1 MALRAAELLH
11 LPDVPLLL
19 RLGHHHPAE
28 IQGRGKGGD
37 RHSEPGQ
44 CEGDSI
50 SSNTNFLVRSSKF
63 FDKTR
68 QTLNSGTNRSLLFA
82 QKTCRFERPH
92 PGYGNPSSAHFGG
105 HGDAKGCLPA
115 VKEIDKTLGRSL
127 GPTFHVIK
135 DKLKAE
141 KRKLKCRRMV
151 SKQPGGGRR
160 PKDDAPEPVNGRLTG
175 MKRAFQIAKSG
186 EELNSAVDVL
196 KGNFWAA
203 SSRASREVKRT
214 DVLKLAGLVA
224 SEETDIFP
232 LSQAT
237 VEGVAACLKA
247 ADMKSGDQYLNELKL
262 LHVEEGYD
270 LPPWLVRT
278 FSLCKKSLIRNKGPV
293 KRALEA
299 KVEDISEDGWQLTG
313 EQFENGVNSALS
325 YAWAMIW
332 MLREIEVSECK
343 WEHVHTDEQLRKISL
358 TIPISKMDQGARGVK
373 RTLQCCGED
382 PCSRFCAWR
391 IWERISD
398 EFPFKKGRKSWVFT
412 DKLKNKLSKKNMVS
426 LWKEATEKPVTG
438 HSARR
443 SGAMEHV
450 RRGLQIQE
458 LAFLGRWRSA
468 VVLSYAN
475 DALQEVP
482 ANRGGGNMTCLAASA
497 VGGAPWT
504 PKPQPFTPF
513 TPVPST
519 PAIVDSKPIHHVQDE
534 GDVPSLKEIVKPRT
548 QKLWVASSDG
558 RRGKKTWHQV
568 TNAGW
573 QIPMASWHT
582 ACGWNFTRNPE
593 KVLLSASLL
602 FNQTQCRKCGEVMKT
617 RDRVKEGRSLAGFIQ
632 LNADPT
638 IDI

>member
-1 MALRAAELLH
+1 MALRIAELLH

-19 RLGHHHPAE
+19 RLGNHHPAE

-37 RHSEPGQ
+37 REPEPGQ
-44 CEGDSI
+44 SEGDGI
-50 SSNTNFLVRSSKF
+50 SGNTNFLVHTSKF
-63 FDKTR
+63 FDKSR
-68 QTLNSGTNRSLLFA
+68 QTLNSGTNRSLLFS

-92 PGYGNPSSAHFGG
+92 QGHGYPSSSHLGG
-105 HGDAKGCLPA
+105 HGHSKRGLLA
-115 VKEIDKTLGRSL
+115 VKEIDRTLGQSL
-127 GPTFHVIK
+127 GPTFRIIK
-135 DKLKAE
+135 DKVKAE
-141 KRKLKCRRMV
+141 KQKLKCRRTV
-151 SKQPGGGRR
+151 SRQSERGIL
-160 PKDDAPEPVNGRLTG
+160 PKEGTQEPVGDKLTG
-175 MKRAFQIAKSG
+175 MKRAFQVAKSVH
-186 EELNSAVDVL
+186 ELRSAVDVL

-203 SSRASREVKRT
+203 SSRASREVKRA

-224 SEETDIFP
+224 SEEIDIFP
-232 LSQAT
+232 LCQKT

-247 ADMKSGDQYLNELKL
+247 ANMKSGDQYLNELKL

-299 KVEDISEDGWQLTG
+299 KVEDISEDFWQLTG
-313 EQFENGVNSALS
+313 EQFENGVNSALI

-332 MLREIEVSECK
+332 MLREIEASECK
-343 WEHVHTDEQLRKISL
+343 WEHVHTDKQLRKISL
-358 TIPISKMDQGARGVK
+358 SIPISKMDQGARGVK

-391 IWERISD
+391 IWERISE
-398 EFPFKKGRKSWVFT
+398 EFPYKKCRKSWVFT
-412 DKLKNKLSKKNMVS
+412 DKLKNKLSKKNMVG
-426 LWKEATEKPVTG
+426 LWKTATEKPVTG

-482 ANRGGGNMTCLAASA
+482 ANRGGGNMTCLAAST
-497 VGGAPWT
+497 GGGVPWT

-513 TPVPST
+513 TPAPGT
-519 PAIVDSKPIHHVQDE
+519 PAKVDSKVVHHAQDE
-534 GDVPSLKEIVKPRT
+534 EEVTSLTELVKPRT
-548 QKLWVASSDG
+548 QKLWVASADG

-602 FNQTQCRKCGEVMKT
+602 FNQAQCRKCGEVMKT